1 MISSTCCL
9 GDGYLYNNRTV
20 TETGSQVELSVTWT
34 KKKKNLSNLWSETEG
49 DFQRLKSMFL
59 IWVINL
65 WASNRLLLE
74 NISH

>member
-1 MISSTCCL
+1 MISSVSCL
-9 GDGYLYNNRTV
+9 GDGYLYSNRTV
-20 TETGSQVELSVTWT
+20 TETGSQVELSLKWT
-34 KKKKNLSNLWSETEG
+34 KKRKNLSNLWSETEG